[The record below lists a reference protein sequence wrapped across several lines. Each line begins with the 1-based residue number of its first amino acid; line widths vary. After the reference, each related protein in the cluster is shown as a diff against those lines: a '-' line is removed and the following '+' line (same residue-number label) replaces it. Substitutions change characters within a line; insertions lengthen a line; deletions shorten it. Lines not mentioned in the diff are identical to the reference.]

1 MNFKKES
8 LLVLL
13 SRTACPIDGFAVG
26 KHPTVIRFLKGV
38 YNLNPTKPKYCTVWD
53 VSIF

>member
-1 MNFKKES
+1 MNFKRES

-26 KHPTVIRFLKGV
+26 KLPTVIRFLKGV